1 MKYTGPTGI
10 TRIINCAEDYL
21 AVFNDAHGH
30 KTVEEDLYDFVQEH
44 CITRATDIDP
54 KILYKGWLKTLCV
67 NKDNKLS
74 GSKLLEIFT
83 VYIIPAAQQYVHNIP
98 IYTPADATEKEIPCC
113 VCK

>member
-21 AVFNDAHGH
+21 AVFNDANTIRNCVSDAHGH
-30 KTVEEDLYDFVQEH
+30 KNVEEDLYDFVQEH

-54 KILYKGWLKTLCV
+54 KIRYKGWLKTLCI

-83 VYIIPAAQQYVHNIP
+83 VYIIPAV
-98 IYTPADATEKEIPCC
+98 
-113 VCK
+113 